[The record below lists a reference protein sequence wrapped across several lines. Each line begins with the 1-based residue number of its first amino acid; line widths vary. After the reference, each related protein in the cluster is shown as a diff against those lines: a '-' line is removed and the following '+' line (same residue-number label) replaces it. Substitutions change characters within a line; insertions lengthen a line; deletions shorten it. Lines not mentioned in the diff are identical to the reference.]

1 VKSVKQPQT
10 EAPDTVWRPGPDLR
24 ELLLAA
30 ILHRNP
36 IPIAYRLNYLANFYV
51 GPLVARMEKTHR
63 MTRSEWIVLFC
74 LHQRRGMNAQ
84 QISTV
89 TGRAKTSVSAAIKQL
104 MNKKLISRNVDAADR
119 RRQVV
124 HVTEAGGRI
133 YEQIL
138 AGFVAREAEM
148 IGCLSKKEGETFLAL
163 LSKLVNNSS
172 GWARAY

>member
-1 VKSVKQPQT
+1 MKSAKQTQA
-10 EAPDTVWRPGPDLR
+10 EAPDTVWRPGPDMR

-36 IPIAYRLNYLANFYV
+36 IPVAYRLNYLANFYV
-51 GPLVARMEKTHR
+51 GPLVARMEKAHR

-89 TGRAKTSVSAAIKQL
+89 TGRPKTSISSAIKL
-104 MNKKLISRNVDAADR
+104 LLNKKLISRNIDAADR

-133 YEQIL
+133 YQQIL
-138 AGFVAREAEM
+138 EGFVTREAEM
-148 IGCLSKKEGETFLAL
+148 IGCLSKKEYETFSAL

-172 GWARAY
+172 AWARVY

>member
-1 VKSVKQPQT
+1 VKSAKQPHA

-51 GPLVARMEKTHR
+51 GPLVARMEKVHR

-89 TGRAKTSVSAAIKQL
+89 TGRAKTSISAAIKQL
-104 MNKKLISRNVDAADR
+104 MNKKLISRNVDASDR

-138 AGFVAREAEM
+138 AGFAAREAEM
-148 IGCLSKKEGETFLAL
+148 IGCLTRKECETFLAL

-172 GWARAY
+172 AWARAY

>member
-1 VKSVKQPQT
+1 MSAAHQPHSD
-10 EAPDTVWRPGPDLR
+10 APDTGWRPGPDLR
-24 ELLLAA
+24 ELILAA

-36 IPIAYRLNYLANFYV
+36 IPVAYRLNYLANFYV
-51 GPLVARMEKTHR
+51 GPLVAKMERTHR

-74 LHQRRGMNAQ
+74 LRQRRGMNAQ

-89 TGRAKTSVSAAIKQL
+89 TGRPKTSISAAVKKL
-104 MNKKLISRNVDAADR
+104 MKKKLISRTTDRADR

-124 HVTEAGGRI
+124 HVTDAGALV

-148 IGCLSKKEGETFLAL
+148 TRCLSDKEIETFLAL
-163 LSKLVNNSS
+163 LGKLVNNSS
-172 GWARAY
+172 AWARAY